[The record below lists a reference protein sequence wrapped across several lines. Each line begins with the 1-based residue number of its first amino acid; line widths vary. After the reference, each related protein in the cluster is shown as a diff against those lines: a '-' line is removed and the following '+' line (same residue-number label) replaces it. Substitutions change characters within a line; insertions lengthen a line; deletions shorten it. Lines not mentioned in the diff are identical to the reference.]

1 MIEAEQLK
9 YKLNSFQE
17 PLEDLSGSLA
27 LEAKKERIDQLEL
40 NMEEPG
46 FWVRSMPVFRRPRNF
61 LHSPVSTSSAKLDKV
76 LFFNSIQNT
85 PFLSDKDK
93 KDFVP
98 DMNFNNYDR

>member
-40 NMEEPG
+40 NMENQDSG
-46 FWVRSMPVFRRPRNF
+46 IMLRNPRM
-61 LHSPVSTSSAKLDKV
+61 L
-76 LFFNSIQNT
+76 
-85 PFLSDKDK
+85 
-93 KDFVP
+93 
-98 DMNFNNYDR
+98 

>member
-46 FWVRSMPVFRRPRNF
+46 F
-61 LHSPVSTSSAKLDKV
+61 
-76 LFFNSIQNT
+76 
-85 PFLSDKDK
+85 
-93 KDFVP
+93 
-98 DMNFNNYDR
+98 

>member
-46 FWVRSMPVFRRPRNF
+46 GIPECYERSQKPERCRGR
-61 LHSPVSTSSAKLDKV
+61 
-76 LFFNSIQNT
+76 I
-85 PFLSDKDK
+85 
-93 KDFVP
+93 
-98 DMNFNNYDR
+98 